1 MIAELI
7 SRHFYVYCNCFIGG
21 LLSLN
26 SKTRFFQK
34 VSFPTMV
41 KDVLL
46 QVIIYGINEF
56 KVLPQDE
63 TSSIVVTSSLEIQ
76 KYLIFLCFTNTSQK
90 MKFSIKDFSS
100 KREQIHGFQRIWLRL
115 LEKLLME
122 NFNFYAV

>member
-1 MIAELI
+1 
-7 SRHFYVYCNCFIGG
+7 
-21 LLSLN
+21 
-26 SKTRFFQK
+26 
-34 VSFPTMV
+34 MV

-63 TSSIVVTSSLEIQ
+63 TSSIVVTSNLEIQ